1 MKDLRYLII
10 LVVFQV
16 LFSSCGDEKIPVP
29 KPRAYP
35 KVVYPEKS
43 YQVFSEKYCP
53 MSFEYPKYAKII
65 QDTLFFNEK
74 PENPCWFNIFIP
86 QFDCYLYCTYSDLRG
101 KKGFDMVVNDAFT
114 LAYKHDQR
122 ANFIND
128 TKFTNENGLGGMQFE
143 MTGPAATPFQF
154 FITDSTTHFL
164 RGALYF
170 NTQVRPDSL
179 LPVYKFVKQDMDTLI
194 KKFKFK

>member
-1 MKDLRYLII
+1 MKYWVIYTSLLLI
-10 LVVFQV
+10 
-16 LFSSCGDEKIPVP
+16 FSSCGNEKVELP

-35 KVVYPEKS
+35 KVIYPVKE
-43 YQVFSEKYCP
+43 YLNFAEAYCP
-53 MSFEYPKYAKII
+53 MSFEYPKYAKIV

-74 PENPCWFNIFIP
+74 PENGCWFNIFIP
-86 QFDCYLYCTYSDLRG
+86 QFECYLYCTYSDLRG
-101 KKGFDMVVNDAFT
+101 SKGFDRVVNDAFN

-128 TKFTNENGLGGMQFE
+128 VKFTNDNGLGGMQFE

-179 LPVYKFVKQDMDTLI
+179 LPVYQFVKQDMDQLI
-194 KKFKFK
+194 KTFKFK

>member
-1 MKDLRYLII
+1 MKPYLAFVFLI
-10 LVVFQV
+10 LMIV
-16 LFSSCGDEKIPVP
+16 SCGEEKTPLP

-35 KVVYPEKS
+35 KVVYPERS
-43 YQVFSEKYCP
+43 YQVFSERFCP
-53 MSFEYPKYAKII
+53 MSFEYPTYAKII
-65 QDTLFFNEK
+65 QDTVYFSEK
-74 PENPCWFNIFIP
+74 PENPCWFNLYIP
-86 QFDCYLYCTYSDLRG
+86 QFNCYLYCTYSDLHG
-101 KKGFDMVVNDAFT
+101 KKGFSTVVNDAFN

-143 MTGPAATPFQF
+143 MSGPAATPFQF
-154 FITDSTTHFL
+154 FITDSTSHFM

-179 LPVYKFVKQDMDTLI
+179 LPVYQFVKKDMDQMI
-194 KKFKFK
+194 KTFKFK

>member
-1 MKDLRYLII
+1 LNRYLILAFGLLI
-10 LVVFQV
+10 LA
-16 LFSSCGDEKIPVP
+16 SCSEEKTTLP

-35 KVVYPEKS
+35 KVVFPVHA
-43 YQVFSEKYCP
+43 YQTFSEKYCP
-53 MSFEYPKYAKII
+53 MSFEYPAYAQIV
-65 QDTLFFNEK
+65 QDTLYFNEK
-74 PENPCWFNIFIP
+74 PENPCWFNVYIP
-86 QFDCYLYCTYSDLRG
+86 QFNCYLYCTYTDLQG
-101 KKGFDMVVNDAFT
+101 KKKFNTVVNDAFN

-122 ANFIND
+122 ANYISD

-154 FITDSTTHFL
+154 FITDSTSHFM

-179 LPVYKFVKQDMDTLI
+179 MPVYDFVKIDVDRLI
-194 KKFKFK
+194 KTFKFK